1 MRIYRHRLKQSKRIL
16 EIMAD
21 EEVNEGAEATPADA
35 GAPATPEEAPTDT
48 PTPEA
53 AEADTGWRDTIEDGD
68 TRKLADRYTSP
79 AAMAKALRDA
89 NVELSGRVKIPGEDA
104 SDEDMS
110 RYRKQ
115 LGVPETPGD
124 YKLSVPEHMP
134 QEIFQSD
141 EVQGRMNQFT
151 EAMHKAGAPSDVV
164 DAAFGWYWAQEADAV
179 AAQAK
184 TDKDY
189 SEAAEG
195 QLRKEWG
202 ADYDG
207 NLNIANKYIEQT
219 GSSDLLHM
227 ELKDGS
233 LLASNPAFLKLV
245 AEAGRQNT
253 ESRAQMGLYGQE
265 AGADAQKQ
273 YDELTEQIYT
283 AHSSGDSAKAQRLDT
298 ERSELSKVLF
308 GDRPVPGRAA

>member
-1 MRIYRHRLKQSKRIL
+1 
-16 EIMAD
+16 MAD
-21 EEVNEGAEATPADA
+21 EEVNEGALDTPAEDAGSEATPEQ
-35 GAPATPEEAPTDT
+35 APE

-53 AEADTGWRDTIEDGD
+53 AEADTGWRDTIDDAD

-89 NVELSGRVKIPGEDA
+89 NVELSSRVKIPGEDA
-104 SDEDMS
+104 SEDDMS

-115 LGVPETPGD
+115 LGVPEAPGD
-124 YKLSVPEHMP
+124 YNLTVPEHMP
-134 QEIFQSD
+134 QDLFQSE

-151 EAMHKAGAPSDVV
+151 EAMHKAGAPSAVV
-164 DAAFGWYWAQEADAV
+164 DAAFQWYWQQESDAM

-184 TDKDY
+184 TDTEFA
-189 SEAAEG
+189 EAAEG
-195 QLRKEWG
+195 QLRREWG
-202 ADYDG
+202 DDYEG
-207 NLNIANKYIEQT
+207 NLNIATKYIDQT
-219 GSSDLLHM
+219 GSSDLLQM

-233 LLASNPAFLKLV
+233 LLASNPAFLRLA
-245 AEAGRQNT
+245 AEAGRQNS

-283 AHSSGDSAKAQRLDT
+283 AHSAGDSAKAQRLDN

-308 GDRPVPGRAA
+308 GNRPVPGRAA

>member
-1 MRIYRHRLKQSKRIL
+1 
-16 EIMAD
+16 MAD

-115 LGVPETPGD
+115 L
-124 YKLSVPEHMP
+124 
-134 QEIFQSD
+134 
-141 EVQGRMNQFT
+141 